1 LYYVLNVFVFQS
13 QKMEGIAKKREKK
26 EETTE

>member
-1 LYYVLNVFVFQS
+1 VFVFQS

-26 EETTE
+26 EETTEWSHH